1 VTRHSLGAALLAI
14 ACCVWGSAMS
24 VHAAAQAPVPVELA
38 ATAAIP
44 LSGQPQA
51 LVARGSVTVAAVA
64 QGALDPRFAA
74 TAGTDTAALSAD
86 NELWVSLRLRNA
98 TERQRTWQLQFT
110 LPSIDEI
117 TLFERRGDRW
127 SESSAGDQVAL
138 KDWPRVGRFPKFE
151 VKFQPGEAREMFV
164 RVRNASAVPLALR
177 LVDAD
182 EATAA
187 EERLALVFGV
197 VLGALALLVA
207 ACLLQAAL
215 YRDSAYFLFGA
226 YALLLGASF
235 AALSGL
241 AGRHWWGDSPAW
253 ADLAK
258 TVFPVAAAGVS
269 VWLVRALCNMP
280 MRGQLVSRV
289 SATLGAFVVA
299 SGVVEAALGTP
310 VLWLA
315 AVAMTIAA
323 ASVIA
328 MAIATSRR
336 GDPMGAWT
344 LAAHLPLI
352 ASTILIVMRMY
363 GVAPLAFD
371 SNILVSISI
380 ALIVPLL
387 LVALHLRSKEI
398 LTLRTRSRELV
409 STDPLTGLLSP
420 ALFRERVAA
429 AILRYRKSRHN
440 AVVLYVRVANHARIR
455 DVHGGTLADQSMVR
469 AAMTLQRLFPDAD
482 SMGRVGESA
491 MGLILETVTARA
503 AISERAARVVAHGL
517 MPLPDVK
524 PEVILNF
531 QVAANSL
538 ADNLVDA
545 QALHLALETA
555 LAAMS
560 LRTRRPIRFLDAGP
574 AQLAGADAVP
584 SALPLQ

>member
-1 VTRHSLGAALLAI
+1 
-14 ACCVWGSAMS
+14 
-24 VHAAAQAPVPVELA
+24 
-38 ATAAIP
+38 
-44 LSGQPQA
+44 
-51 LVARGSVTVAAVA
+51 
-64 QGALDPRFAA
+64 
-74 TAGTDTAALSAD
+74 
-86 NELWVSLRLRNA
+86 
-98 TERQRTWQLQFT
+98 
-110 LPSIDEI
+110 
-117 TLFERRGDRW
+117 
-127 SESSAGDQVAL
+127 
-138 KDWPRVGRFPKFE
+138 
-151 VKFQPGEAREMFV
+151 
-164 RVRNASAVPLALR
+164 
-177 LVDAD
+177 
-182 EATAA
+182 
-187 EERLALVFGV
+187 
-197 VLGALALLVA
+197 
-207 ACLLQAAL
+207 
-215 YRDSAYFLFGA
+215 
-226 YALLLGASF
+226 
-235 AALSGL
+235 
-241 AGRHWWGDSPAW
+241 
-253 ADLAK
+253 
-258 TVFPVAAAGVS
+258 
-269 VWLVRALCNMP
+269 
-280 MRGQLVSRV
+280 
-289 SATLGAFVVA
+289 
-299 SGVVEAALGTP
+299 
-310 VLWLA
+310 
-315 AVAMTIAA
+315 
-323 ASVIA
+323 
-328 MAIATSRR
+328 
-336 GDPMGAWT
+336 
-344 LAAHLPLI
+344 
-352 ASTILIVMRMY
+352 VMRMY

-429 AILRYRKSRHN
+429 AVLRYKKSRHN
-440 AVVLYVRVANHARIR
+440 AVVLYVRVANHVRIR
-455 DVHGGTLADQSMVR
+455 EVHGGTLADQSMVR

>member
-1 VTRHSLGAALLAI
+1 VTRHWLRTTLLAI
-14 ACCVWGSAMS
+14 GCCLWGSS
-24 VHAAAQAPVPVELA
+24 TSLHAAAPPRAPVELA
-38 ATAAIP
+38 GRAAVP
-44 LSGQPQA
+44 LSGERQA
-51 LVARGSVTVAAVA
+51 IVPRASATIGAVA
-64 QGALDPRFAA
+64 QGSLDSKFSAPVG
-74 TAGTDTAALSAD
+74 AGMAALTAD
-86 NELWVSLRLRNA
+86 NELWVSLHLQNA
-98 TERQRTWQLQFT
+98 TDRQRAWLLQFA

-117 TLFERRGDRW
+117 TLFERRDDRW
-127 SESSAGDQVAL
+127 TESSAGDQVPL
-138 KDWPRVGRFPKFE
+138 KEWPRAGRFPQFDL
-151 VKFQPGEAREMFV
+151 KFQPGEAREIFV
-164 RVRNASAVPLALR
+164 RVRNASTVPLALR
-177 LVDAD
+177 LVDSD
-182 EATAA
+182 EAAAA

-226 YALLLGASF
+226 YALLLGAAF

-241 AGRHWWGDSPAW
+241 AGRHWWGDVPAW

-289 SATLGAFVVA
+289 SATSGAFVVA
-299 SGVVEAALGTP
+299 AAVVEAALGTP

-315 AVAMTIAA
+315 AVAVAVAA
-323 ASVIA
+323 TSVIA
-328 MAIATSRR
+328 MALTTWRR

-352 ASTILIVMRMY
+352 VSTILILMRMY
-363 GVAPLAFD
+363 GVAPIAFD
-371 SNILVSISI
+371 SNALVSISI
-380 ALIVPLL
+380 TLIVPLL

-429 AILRYRKSRHN
+429 AVLRYTKSRHN
-440 AVVLYVRVANHARIR
+440 AVVLYVRVAHHARIR
-455 DVHGGTLADQSMVR
+455 EVHGGTLADQSMVR

-491 MGLILETVTARA
+491 VGLILETVTARV
-503 AISERAARVVAHGL
+503 AISERASRVVAHGL

-524 PEVILNF
+524 PDVTLNF

-538 ADNLVDA
+538 AENLLDA
-545 QALHLALETA
+545 EALHTALESA

-560 LRTRRPIRFLDAGP
+560 LRTRRPIRFLDAGQ
-574 AQLAGADAVP
+574 AHSAGAQGEPSVVP
-584 SALPLQ
+584 LH